1 MKDLLKGRRIR
12 LSAADPEEL
21 TKAYS
26 TWNRDSEFNRLLD
39 ARPLRWFSAKAS
51 KEALEKE
58 FAREADAL
66 FLFTIRDLEDDR
78 LLGDVGLEV
87 TEWNAG
93 DAYVGIGIGDRE
105 LWGRGY
111 GTEAMNLALGFAFTE
126 LNLRRVTLTV
136 FEYNPRAVRS
146 YEKAGFRHEGRKRQA
161 LCREGK
167 RWDEIYMG
175 ILREEWL
182 AVNGLKNGSFD
193 NLSTSKRTK
202 TDWTG

>member
-12 LSAADPEEL
+12 LSAADPDEL
-21 TKAYS
+21 TRAYS
-26 TWNRDSEFNRLLD
+26 AWNRDSEFNRLLD
-39 ARPLRWFSAKAS
+39 SRPLRWLSVKAS
-51 KEALEKE
+51 KEALEKD
-58 FAREADAL
+58 FAREDHSS
-66 FLFTIRDLEDDR
+66 FLFAIRSLEDDR
-78 LLGDVGLEV
+78 LLGDVELSV
-87 TEWNAG
+87 TEWSAG

-111 GTEAMNLALGFAFTE
+111 GTEAMNLALQFAFTE

-146 YEKAGFRHEGRKRQA
+146 YEKAGFRHEGRKRLA

-167 RWDEIYMG
+167 RWDEIHMG

-182 AVNGLKNGSFD
+182 AVNGLKNGQ
-193 NLSTSKRTK
+193 
-202 TDWTG
+202 TDENGLRNG